1 MHTLLKIGSL
11 VTKSARVCVCVCV
24 RGGHIRVVL
33 EVCDTCHESA
43 VGRIEE
49 TPSHSTN
56 GAINRDGAR
65 IVGHTDVVRVP
76 AVCVCVC
83 VCVCVVSGERWSLTI
98 NERAVAY
105 GWLDSR

>member
-1 MHTLLKIGSL
+1 
-11 VTKSARVCVCVCV
+11 VCVCVCV

-83 VCVCVVSGERWSLTI
+83 VCVCGER
-98 NERAVAY
+98 RAVVVDDQRARGCIRVVRQSMN
-105 GWLDSR
+105 GWVDCR